1 MKTSDLF
8 YIHNGYVGDAL
19 LLWRPNRCGYTVNI
33 DEAGL
38 YTKDEIATLHR
49 PEDRVISFADAQT
62 GIVRAVC
69 SEKIAKVKAERHND
83 DAKDGGR

>member
-19 LLWRPNRCGYTVNI
+19 LLWRPNRCGYTVNV
-33 DEAGL
+33 DEAGI
-38 YTKDEIATLHR
+38 YTADEVATLHR
-49 PEDRVISFADAQT
+49 PEDRTIPFADAHAA
-62 GIVRAVC
+62 IVRTVC
-69 SEKIAKVKAERHND
+69 REKWGRNRAKNND